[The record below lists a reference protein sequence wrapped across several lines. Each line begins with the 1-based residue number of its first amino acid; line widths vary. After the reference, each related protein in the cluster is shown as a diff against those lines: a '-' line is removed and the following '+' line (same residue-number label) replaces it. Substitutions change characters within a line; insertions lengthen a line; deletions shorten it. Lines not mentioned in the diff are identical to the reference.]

1 MKLAFQ
7 VAVVVGVGAFAV
19 LAVDLA
25 WTVHRERAVIEAEM
39 REDHQ
44 RLLGLFAGGVE
55 RTLAAGGLDAARA
68 VLPAV
73 SGSTVHLSVVPLG
86 SPFDTSAHLVS
97 RRRLADG
104 RHELVVTEPT
114 EAEEQF
120 LEGSLLQRG
129 LTVLAMAAVVALLAW
144 RFSARVVSRRVD
156 ALVQH
161 LRDVGAGREPQPL
174 PATGGDE
181 LGTLAREANAMSL
194 ELRATQRALLEE
206 HEARL
211 NTLEQLRHAD
221 RLSTV
226 GRLATGLAHELGTP
240 LSVIAIKA
248 DRLREDERSTPAMK
262 AQAHVI
268 RDRVEF
274 IRTLVRRVL
283 QFGRPLAPV
292 RQEVDLEA
300 LAREVVAMVSP
311 LAARRGVLVDV
322 SRDGPALRLAV
333 DPHQLEQVF
342 SNLLTNAF
350 LASSSGQRVQVRIGR
365 QHRRVEGAMQPCAVV
380 AVVDEGVG
388 MTEAVRAHVFEPFF
402 TTRTVGEGTGLG
414 LSVCWGIARD
424 HGGWLEVEST
434 PGKGSTFSLVLPS
447 PEEEVA
453 HDAPSDTA
461 RAPAAQVG

>member
-25 WTVHRERAVIEAEM
+25 WTVRRERAVIEAEM
-39 REDHQ
+39 RDDHQ
-44 RLLGLFAGGVE
+44 RLLGVFAGRVE
-55 RTLAAGGLDAARA
+55 RALASGGLDAARE
-68 VLPAV
+68 VLPAASASKV
-73 SGSTVHLSVVPLG
+73 QLSVVPSG
-86 SPFDTSAHLVS
+86 IPFDTTAHLVS
-97 RRRLADG
+97 RRPLADG
-104 RHELVVTEPT
+104 RHELVVSEPT

-120 LEGSLLQRG
+120 LEDSLLQRG

-161 LRDVGAGREPQPL
+161 LRDVGAGREPPPL
-174 PATGGDE
+174 PVTGGDE

-194 ELRATQRALLEE
+194 ELRATQRALVEE
-206 HEARL
+206 HQERL
-211 NTLEQLRHAD
+211 DTLEQLRHAD

-248 DRLREDERSTPAMK
+248 DRLREDERGTPAMK

-292 RQEVDLEA
+292 RREVDLEA

-311 LAARRGVLVDV
+311 LATRRGVAVGV
-322 SRDGPALRLAV
+322 SREGPPLRLAV

-350 LASSSGQRVQVRIGR
+350 LASSSGQRV
-365 QHRRVEGAMQPCAVV
+365 
-380 AVVDEGVG
+380 
-388 MTEAVRAHVFEPFF
+388 
-402 TTRTVGEGTGLG
+402 
-414 LSVCWGIARD
+414 
-424 HGGWLEVEST
+424 
-434 PGKGSTFSLVLPS
+434 
-447 PEEEVA
+447 
-453 HDAPSDTA
+453 
-461 RAPAAQVG
+461 